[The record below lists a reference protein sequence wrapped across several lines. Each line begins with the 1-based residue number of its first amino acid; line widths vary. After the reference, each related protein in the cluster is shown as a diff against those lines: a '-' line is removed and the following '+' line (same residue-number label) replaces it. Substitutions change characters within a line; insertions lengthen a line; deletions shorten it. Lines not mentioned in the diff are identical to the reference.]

1 MKYTDDWDRE
11 EHFYSRAEKKTDILN
26 FGDIGGVG
34 QLVYH
39 NFRFADY
46 RQEWREGDTLIIPVL
61 DEDAPLD
68 AVPDEKLDGN
78 RILTGLYDLAK
89 KIDSFE
95 TKENYIDLIIQW
107 CREYMQPY
115 NLEML
120 YVLLISDER
129 VDDPFLMSKTAMQDG
144 TFSVNRF
151 MKDLGY
157 LYNAVRVKKAL
168 DGIAIAEEEDAYN
181 LYEIGRFFEAPSFF
195 ESYKIPRTEKPDDLI
210 PESLKDEEDGLLRSM
225 KIQSEYE
232 KTHQPE
238 RPPCDTFAYEP
249 FDDYE
254 EVREKLM
261 DLFPDFKFRLKT
273 NPADGR
279 VVLAAVVDSVFDIA
293 WYALA
298 HLMTE
303 EPMLKD
309 LGTRETNL
317 KGIMATC
324 KNCGRLFIR
333 YNSRNNYCE
342 REECQKARNAKNQ
355 REFRKRRAEQ
365 KARA

>member
-1 MKYTDDWDRE
+1 M
-11 EHFYSRAEKKTDILN
+11 
-26 FGDIGGVG
+26 
-34 QLVYH
+34 
-39 NFRFADY
+39 
-46 RQEWREGDTLIIPVL
+46 
-61 DEDAPLD
+61 
-68 AVPDEKLDGN
+68 
-78 RILTGLYDLAK
+78 
-89 KIDSFE
+89 
-95 TKENYIDLIIQW
+95 
-107 CREYMQPY
+107 
-115 NLEML
+115 
-120 YVLLISDER
+120 
-129 VDDPFLMSKTAMQDG
+129 
-144 TFSVNRF
+144 
-151 MKDLGY
+151 
-157 LYNAVRVKKAL
+157 
-168 DGIAIAEEEDAYN
+168 
-181 LYEIGRFFEAPSFF
+181 
-195 ESYKIPRTEKPDDLI
+195 
-210 PESLKDEEDGLLRSM
+210 LRSM

-238 RPPCDTFAYEP
+238 RPPRGTFAYEP

-254 EVREKLM
+254 EIREQLL

-309 LGTRETNL
+309 LGRRETNL

-333 YNSRNNYCE
+333 LGSRNNYCE
-342 REECQKARNAKNQ
+342 RAECQKARNARNQ
-355 REFRKRRAEQ
+355 REFRKRRAEK